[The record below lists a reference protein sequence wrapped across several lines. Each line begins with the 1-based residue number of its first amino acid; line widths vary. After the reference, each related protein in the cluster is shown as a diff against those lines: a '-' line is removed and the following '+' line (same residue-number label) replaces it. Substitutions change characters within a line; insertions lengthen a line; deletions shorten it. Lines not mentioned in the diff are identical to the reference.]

1 MIQVHYLYCAF
12 ISIILTLAPLQII
25 RHQIPAAGNPWCRAS
40 SWSKCHI
47 FALYFCL
54 QPPTP
59 THREVPG
66 GQGLVSTFLATPHG
80 HLWYY
85 QTLDQCLVQRR
96 LVANAA
102 NSRNLPTAP
111 LSAVWARRAVTG
123 RGPPPLDRTS
133 PVPRLSQCHVTEQV
147 GNVKDRHVG
156 IHYSCT
162 LMSQSRNSVFLWPM
176 DQRCR
181 WSFLRN
187 TSS

>member
-1 MIQVHYLYCAF
+1 MGMIQVYYLYCAF

-40 SWSKCHI
+40 SWSKCPI
-47 FALYFCL
+47 FAPYFCL

-59 THREVPG
+59 THCEVPG

-85 QTLDQCLVQRR
+85 QTPDQCLAQRR
-96 LVANAA
+96 LGANAG

-111 LSAVWARRAVTG
+111 LSAWGNPAVWARHAVTG

-133 PVPRLSQCHVTEQV
+133 PVTRLSQCHVTEQV
-147 GNVKDRHVG
+147 GNVKD
-156 IHYSCT
+156 
-162 LMSQSRNSVFLWPM
+162 
-176 DQRCR
+176 
-181 WSFLRN
+181 
-187 TSS
+187 